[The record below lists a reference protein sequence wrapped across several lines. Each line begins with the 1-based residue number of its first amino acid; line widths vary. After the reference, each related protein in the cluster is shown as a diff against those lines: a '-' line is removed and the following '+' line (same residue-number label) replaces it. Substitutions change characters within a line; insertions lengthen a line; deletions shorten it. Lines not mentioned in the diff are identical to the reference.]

1 MICLDSCFLID
12 VLRHKPKAIEKW
24 ENIDKNLTAITII
37 NLYELMSGIYAVKDR
52 NYEKH
57 LGILKEL
64 VAHIPVFQLDSFSVK
79 QASKISGELSLK
91 GQIIDELD
99 VLIAGIC
106 LSNGCNVIITNNVN
120 HFSRIKGLK
129 VEGY

>member
-12 VLRHKPKAIEKW
+12 VLRHKPKAVEKW
-24 ENIDKNLTAITII
+24 KNIDKRLIAITII
-37 NLYELMSGIYAVKDR
+37 NLYELMSGIYAVKDG
-52 NYEKH
+52 NYERH

-64 VAHIPVFQLDSFSVK
+64 IAHFPVFQLDSLSVE

-99 VLIAGIC
+99 MLIAGIC
-106 LSNGCNVIITNNVN
+106 LSNGCNTIITENVK
-120 HFSRIKGLK
+120 HFSRVKGLK